1 MIKPDWEK
9 HEGAQ
14 GKGLRIKGRESL
26 PVYPLPIPKQSC
38 AYTQITECL
47 YPNSNVLPD
56 DARIKVTRGQARCE
70 HNVTRVTRG
79 QARCE
84 HATFSLILILVEDLV
99 SDDSILIFN

>member
-1 MIKPDWEK
+1 MIKPHREK

-56 DARIKVTRGQARCE
+56 DARVNGHTGTGTEVNPESWTQLKGSR
-70 HNVTRVTRG
+70 
-79 QARCE
+79 
-84 HATFSLILILVEDLV
+84 
-99 SDDSILIFN
+99 